1 MIRAVNS
8 VARMIRLHRIRHR
21 FESCTAHFTPMTDK
35 TFIALDLEMNA
46 KDREAHSAKIIQV
59 GVAIGS
65 YQNYLNQDYIEK
77 SWYVDPKEPIE
88 SHITELTGITDDDIR
103 INSSSYRQIHDD
115 LNKIISDNNC
125 CFNPIVWGGG
135 DLSLLKKEITEDL
148 RYCTVFGFREIDVK
162 TIYTFHLIS
171 KNKNTKSSLQSAITQ
186 NKLKFKGTPHRAVD
200 DARNTL
206 NLFFHLLEKQSKI
219 QDLLSQASSLV

>member
-1 MIRAVNS
+1 
-8 VARMIRLHRIRHR
+8 
-21 FESCTAHFTPMTDK
+21 MTDK

-65 YQNYLNQDYIEK
+65 YRNYLNQDYIEK
-77 SWYVDPKEPIE
+77 SWFVDPDEDIEPV
-88 SHITELTGITDDDIR
+88 ITELTGITNSDVKF
-103 INSSSYRQIHDD
+103 NSSSYKQIHDD
-115 LNKIISDNNC
+115 INKFISDNFC
-125 CFNPIVWGGG
+125 CVNPVVWGGG
-135 DLSLLKKEITEDL
+135 DLPLLTKEIKQDL
-148 RYCTVFGFREIDVK
+148 GYCNVFGFREIDVK
-162 TIYTFHLIS
+162 TIHTFYLIS

-219 QDLLSQASSLV
+219 QDLLGQASSLV